1 MKKVD
6 FKSLIVFENEDYIL
20 INKPPHISSLDDRND
35 PVNINKLAK
44 EYFLD
49 SHVAHRLDK
58 ETSGILA
65 IAKNNEAYRHLS
77 MQFEHRK
84 VKKVYHA
91 VVNGVHDLNGIQVY
105 LPILALKNGTVKI
118 DKQNGKEAE
127 TLFFSIKAY
136 KQHTLVEC
144 QPLTGRMHQ
153 IRIHLACLKAP
164 IACDPKYGGKPILL
178 SEMKKKYNLKDEKE
192 EFPIIQRVAL
202 HAMSLKFELMN
213 NEAITVE
220 APYPKDFGV
229 LIKQLEKYGL

>member
-6 FKSLIVFENEDYIL
+6 FKSLIVYENEDYIL

-44 EYFLD
+44 EYYSD

-65 IAKNNEAYRHLS
+65 IAKNNDAYRHIA
-77 MQFEHRK
+77 MQFEHRQIR
-84 VKKVYHA
+84 KVYHA
-91 VVNGVHDLNGIQVY
+91 VVDGIHDLDGINVY
-105 LPILALKNGTVKI
+105 LPILPLKNGTVKI
-118 DKQNGKEAE
+118 DKSSGKEAE
-127 TLFFSIKAY
+127 TTFYTIKAY

-164 IACDPKYGGKPILL
+164 ITCDPTYGGKPVYL
-178 SEMKKKYNLKDEKE
+178 SDLKKKYNQKEGTE

-202 HAMSLKFELMN
+202 HALSLKFKLMN
-213 NEAITVE
+213 EEVVEVE

-229 LIKQLEKYGL
+229 LIKQLEKYN

>member
-44 EYFLD
+44 EYFTD

-65 IAKNNEAYRHLS
+65 IAKSNDAYRNIA
-77 MQFEHRK
+77 MQFEHRQ
-84 VKKVYHA
+84 VRKVYHA
-91 VVNGVHDLNGIQVY
+91 VVDGIHEMDGIDVY
-105 LPILALKNGTVKI
+105 LPILPLKNGTVKI
-118 DKQNGKEAE
+118 DKQIGKEAE
-127 TLFFSIKAY
+127 TIFYSIKAY
-136 KQHTLVEC
+136 KKHTLVEC

-164 IACDPKYGGKPILL
+164 IACDEKYGGKPVFL
-178 SEMKKKYNLKDEKE
+178 SELKKKYNLKEDKE

-202 HAMSLKFELMN
+202 HAVSLRFKLMN
-213 NEAITVE
+213 EEELEVE

-229 LIKQLEKYGL
+229 LIKQLEKYN